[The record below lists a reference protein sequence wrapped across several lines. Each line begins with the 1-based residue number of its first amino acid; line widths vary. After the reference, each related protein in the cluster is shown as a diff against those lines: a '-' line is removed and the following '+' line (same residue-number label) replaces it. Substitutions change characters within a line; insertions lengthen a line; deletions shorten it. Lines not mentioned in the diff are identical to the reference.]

1 MRANKFGEF
10 SGDQDADNLDDAD
23 PTDDVA
29 RDVLQL
35 LGEFEVAVSNN
46 DLSKAVQAFDK
57 VLLLF
62 EGFVGEQS

>member
-10 SGDQDADNLDDAD
+10 SGDHDADNLDDAD

>member
-23 PTDDVA
+23 PTADVA

-35 LGEFEVAVSNN
+35 LGELEVAVSNN

-57 VLLLF
+57 ALLLLEDQF
-62 EGFVGEQS
+62 GREQ